1 MNISSSWI
9 CLVCGYVHQG
19 DDPPDTCPVC
29 GAPASDFEAHA
40 TPAPKAS
47 GSLSQWRCLICGYVH
62 EGAEPPGR
70 CPICNAP
77 SEDFEACAPTTITG
91 VSSRKNI
98 KVVII
103 GAGIAGVSAA
113 EALRERMPEA
123 EILLVSKESEL
134 PYYRLNLTRY
144 LAGEISDEALP
155 IHPQSW
161 YDTRRIRLLPAVE
174 AIAVAPEARVVTL
187 SDGSQESFDKLILAC
202 GAHPFLPPFPGVDR
216 QGVTAVRT
224 AEDARTLLTRIG
236 PGTSCVCIGGGIL
249 GLETAGA
256 LARRGGQV
264 TLIESFGYLLPR
276 QLTPDAAR
284 ILEAHVEA
292 LGIRIVRN
300 ATISGISGETPALS
314 VALESGDALAAEVIT
329 VTTGVRANTHL
340 ARKAK
345 LTVNNGIVVDAN
357 LTTSCP
363 DIFAVG
369 DVAEC
374 GGLLYG
380 LWEPARYQGCIAG
393 MNVAGETA
401 AFGGL
406 PRMNTLK
413 VLGLKMF
420 SSGVIQPE
428 DGSYHEIADKR
439 DDVYHRFLFHD
450 NKLAGAILIGDTAAA
465 SGVSKAMKEGIDFSV
480 LLKQHADAKNIA
492 NYLAAGG

>member
-1 MNISSSWI
+1 MNNSSSWI

-19 DDPPDTCPVC
+19 DAPPDTCPVC
-29 GAPASDFEAHA
+29 GAPASDFEAHTA
-40 TPAPKAS
+40 PTPKTPPTP
-47 GSLSQWRCLICGYVH
+47 GQWRCLICGYMH
-62 EGAEPPGR
+62 EGDAPPGI

-77 SEDFEACAPTTITG
+77 AEDFEVCAPTALTAAG
-91 VSSRKNI
+91 SRKTI

-113 EALRERMPEA
+113 ETIRERMPET

-134 PYYRLNLTRY
+134 PYYRLNLTRF
-144 LAGEISDEALP
+144 LAGEINDEALP

-161 YDTRRIRLLPAVE
+161 YDARAIRLLLGVE
-174 AIAVAPEARVVTL
+174 ALAIDTKVRTVAL
-187 SDGSQESFDKLILAC
+187 SDGSHESFDKLILAC
-202 GAHPFLPPFPGVDR
+202 GAHPFIPPFPGVDR

-224 AEDARTLLTRIG
+224 AEDARSLLARINA
-236 PGTSCVCIGGGIL
+236 GTSCICIGGGIL

-256 LARRGGQV
+256 IARRGGQV

-276 QLTPDAAR
+276 QLSPAAAR
-284 ILEAHVEA
+284 VLEAHVEA
-292 LGIRIVRN
+292 LGIRILRD

-314 VALESGDALAAEVIT
+314 VTLESGDALAAEVIT

-340 ARKAK
+340 ARKAN
-345 LTVNNGIVVDAN
+345 LAVNNGIVVDAH

-363 DIFAVG
+363 DIYAVG
-369 DVAEC
+369 DAAEW
-374 GGLLYG
+374 GGTLYG
-380 LWEPARYQGCIAG
+380 LWEPARYQGGIAG

-428 DGSYHEIADKR
+428 DGSYHEIAEEQDG
-439 DDVYHRFLFHD
+439 VYRRFLFHD

-465 SGVSKAMKEGIDFSV
+465 SGVSQAMKEGIDFSE
-480 LLKQHADAKNIA
+480 LLKKHAGAKDIA
-492 NYLAAGG
+492 DHLAANV